1 MRMYDIIHKKRE
13 GGELTGEEIRFF
25 VQGFTWGEIPDY
37 QASALLMA
45 IFFRGMTRRE
55 TGDLTLEMAQ
65 SGDMVDLSPLPGV
78 KVDKH
83 STGGVG
89 DKTSLVIGPIA
100 AACGVTIAKMSGRG
114 LGHTGGTVD
123 KLESIPGLGTD
134 IPREEFFQI
143 VKDTGL
149 AIIGQ
154 SGNLCPA
161 DKKLYALRDVTATVE
176 SLPLIASSI
185 MAKKIAAGA
194 DAILLDVKV
203 GSGAFMKTLEDSR
216 ALAREMVRI
225 GAQVGRRTVALI
237 TDMDMPLGRKI
248 GNALEVQEAAE
259 ALSGKGDRRL
269 VELCLE
275 LAANMVYLGEQAP
288 DMEAAR
294 ARAAEAV
301 SSGRA
306 LEKLAQ
312 MVRAQGGDP
321 SYITN
326 PEKFA
331 ISPAWVEVPAPQT
344 GYITRLDAEGCGLA
358 AVELGAGRETKD
370 SPIDFGAGIV
380 LLKNKGDRV
389 ERGRAHRPALRPGGI
404 PVPPGGP
411 ALFRGPGDRPP
422 GPRPGPPDPR
432 AGGGLLKYTDP
443 AQPERGAYIMK
454 NPIVTIQTN
463 QGAIRVELYPDVA
476 PNTVNNFISLV
487 EKGFYNGTIFH
498 RVIPGFMI
506 QGGDPQGTGMGGP
519 GYTIPESLPQTAL
532 KTT

>member
-13 GGELTGEEIRFF
+13 GGQLTREELRFF
-25 VQGFTWGEIPDY
+25 VQGFTRGEIPDY

-55 TGDLTLEMAQ
+55 TGDLTLEMAG
-65 SGDMVDLSPLPGV
+65 SGDRVDLSALPGV

-89 DKTSLVIGPIA
+89 DKTSLIIGPIA

-123 KLESIPGLGTD
+123 KLESIPGLRTD
-134 IPREEFFQI
+134 IPRQEFFDI
-143 VKDTGL
+143 VKRTGL
-149 AIIGQ
+149 SIIGQ

-176 SLPLIASSI
+176 SQPLIASSI
-185 MAKKIAAGA
+185 MSKKIAAGA

-225 GAQVGRRTVALI
+225 GSQVGRQTVALI

-248 GNALEVQEAAE
+248 GNALEVQEAVE
-259 ALSGKGDRRL
+259 VLSGKGDHRL
-269 VELCLE
+269 RSLCLE
-275 LAANMVYLGEQAP
+275 LSANMVYLGRQAET
-288 DMEAAR
+288 MEEAR
-294 ARAAEAV
+294 AKAVEAV
-301 SSGRA
+301 RSGGA
-306 LEKLAQ
+306 LEKLRR
-312 MVRAQGGDP
+312 MVEAQGGDP

-326 PEKFA
+326 PEKFT
-331 ISPAWVEVPAPQT
+331 ISPACVEIAAPQA

-358 AVELGAGRETKD
+358 AVELGAGRETKE

-389 ERGRAHRPALRPGGI
+389 EQGQPIARLYAQSEALCRRGEERFFQALE
-404 PVPPGGP
+404 VGP
-411 ALFRGPGDRPP
+411 QA
-422 GPRPGPPDPR
+422 
-432 AGGGLLKYTDP
+432 
-443 AQPERGAYIMK
+443 
-454 NPIVTIQTN
+454 
-463 QGAIRVELYPDVA
+463 
-476 PNTVNNFISLV
+476 
-487 EKGFYNGTIFH
+487 
-498 RVIPGFMI
+498 
-506 QGGDPQGTGMGGP
+506 
-519 GYTIPESLPQTAL
+519 PQTGPMILDRVAEG
-532 KTT
+532 

>member
-13 GGELTGEEIRFF
+13 GGELTREELRFF
-25 VQGFTWGEIPDY
+25 VQGFTRGEIPDY

-55 TGDLTLEMAQ
+55 TGDLTLEMAG
-65 SGDMVDLSPLPGV
+65 SGDRVDLSTLPGV

-89 DKTSLVIGPIA
+89 DKTSLIIGPIA

-123 KLESIPGLGTD
+123 KLESIPGLRTD
-134 IPREEFFQI
+134 IPRQEFFDI
-143 VKDTGL
+143 VKRTGL
-149 AIIGQ
+149 SIIGQ

-185 MAKKIAAGA
+185 MSKKIAAGA

-225 GAQVGRRTVALI
+225 GSQVGRQTVALI

-248 GNALEVQEAAE
+248 GNALEVQEAVE
-259 ALSGKGDRRL
+259 VLSGKGDHRL
-269 VELCLE
+269 RSLCLE
-275 LAANMVYLGEQAP
+275 LSANMVYLGRQAET
-288 DMEAAR
+288 MEGAR
-294 ARAAEAV
+294 AKAVEAV
-301 SSGRA
+301 RSGGA
-306 LEKLAQ
+306 LEKLRQ
-312 MVRAQGGDP
+312 MAEAQGGDP

-326 PEKFA
+326 PEKFT
-331 ISPAWVEVPAPQT
+331 ISPACVEIAAPQA

-358 AVELGAGRETKD
+358 AVELGAGRETKE

-380 LLKNKGDRV
+380 LMKNKGDRV
-389 ERGRAHRPALRPGGI
+389 EKGQPIARLYAQSEALCRRGEERFFQALE
-404 PVPPGGP
+404 VGP
-411 ALFRGPGDRPP
+411 QA
-422 GPRPGPPDPR
+422 
-432 AGGGLLKYTDP
+432 
-443 AQPERGAYIMK
+443 
-454 NPIVTIQTN
+454 
-463 QGAIRVELYPDVA
+463 
-476 PNTVNNFISLV
+476 
-487 EKGFYNGTIFH
+487 
-498 RVIPGFMI
+498 
-506 QGGDPQGTGMGGP
+506 
-519 GYTIPESLPQTAL
+519 PQTGPMILDRVAEG
-532 KTT
+532 

>member
-13 GGELTGEEIRFF
+13 GGELTREELRFF
-25 VQGFTWGEIPDY
+25 VQGFTRGEIPDY

-55 TGDLTLEMAQ
+55 TGDLTLEMAG
-65 SGDMVDLSPLPGV
+65 SGDRVDLSALPGV

-89 DKTSLVIGPIA
+89 DKTSLIIGPIA

-123 KLESIPGLGTD
+123 KLESIPGLRTD
-134 IPREEFFQI
+134 IPRQEFFDI
-143 VKDTGL
+143 VKRTGL
-149 AIIGQ
+149 SIIGQ

-185 MAKKIAAGA
+185 MSKKIAAGA

-225 GAQVGRRTVALI
+225 GSQVGRQTVALI

-248 GNALEVQEAAE
+248 GNALEVQEAVE
-259 ALSGKGDRRL
+259 VLSGKGDHRL
-269 VELCLE
+269 RSLCLE
-275 LAANMVYLGEQAP
+275 LSANMVYLGRQAET
-288 DMEAAR
+288 MEEAR
-294 ARAAEAV
+294 AKAVEAV
-301 SSGRA
+301 RSGGA
-306 LEKLAQ
+306 LEKLRQ
-312 MVRAQGGDP
+312 MAEAQGGDP

-326 PEKFA
+326 PEKFT
-331 ISPAWVEVPAPQT
+331 ISPACVEIAAPQG

-358 AVELGAGRETKD
+358 AVELGAGRETKE
-370 SPIDFGAGIV
+370 SSIDPGAGII

-389 ERGRAHRPALRPGGI
+389 EQGQPIARLYAQSKALCRRGEERFFQALE
-404 PVPPGGP
+404 VGP
-411 ALFRGPGDRPP
+411 QA
-422 GPRPGPPDPR
+422 
-432 AGGGLLKYTDP
+432 
-443 AQPERGAYIMK
+443 
-454 NPIVTIQTN
+454 
-463 QGAIRVELYPDVA
+463 
-476 PNTVNNFISLV
+476 
-487 EKGFYNGTIFH
+487 
-498 RVIPGFMI
+498 
-506 QGGDPQGTGMGGP
+506 
-519 GYTIPESLPQTAL
+519 PQTGPMILDRVAEG
-532 KTT
+532 

>member
-13 GGELTGEEIRFF
+13 GGELTREELRFF
-25 VQGFTWGEIPDY
+25 VQGFTRGEIPDY

-55 TGDLTLEMAQ
+55 TGDMTLEMAG
-65 SGDMVDLSPLPGV
+65 SGDRVDLSALPGI

-89 DKTSLVIGPIA
+89 DKTSLIIGPIA

-123 KLESIPGLGTD
+123 KLESIPGLRTD
-134 IPREEFFQI
+134 IPRQEFFDI
-143 VKDTGL
+143 VKRTGL
-149 AIIGQ
+149 SIIGQ

-185 MAKKIAAGA
+185 MSKKIAAGA

-225 GAQVGRRTVALI
+225 GSQVGRQTVALI

-248 GNALEVQEAAE
+248 GNALEVQEAVE
-259 ALSGKGDRRL
+259 VLSGKGDHRL
-269 VELCLE
+269 RSLCLE
-275 LAANMVYLGEQAP
+275 LSANMVYLGRQAET
-288 DMEAAR
+288 MEGAQAK
-294 ARAAEAV
+294 AVEAV
-301 SSGRA
+301 RSGGA
-306 LEKLAQ
+306 LEKLRQ
-312 MVRAQGGDP
+312 MAEAQGGDP

-326 PEKFA
+326 PEKFT
-331 ISPAWVEVPAPQT
+331 ISPACVEIAAPQG

-358 AVELGAGRETKD
+358 AVELGAGRETKE

-380 LLKNKGDRV
+380 LMKNKGDRV
-389 ERGRAHRPALRPGGI
+389 EKGQPIARLYAQSEALCRRGEERFFQALE
-404 PVPPGGP
+404 VGP
-411 ALFRGPGDRPP
+411 QA
-422 GPRPGPPDPR
+422 
-432 AGGGLLKYTDP
+432 
-443 AQPERGAYIMK
+443 
-454 NPIVTIQTN
+454 
-463 QGAIRVELYPDVA
+463 
-476 PNTVNNFISLV
+476 
-487 EKGFYNGTIFH
+487 
-498 RVIPGFMI
+498 
-506 QGGDPQGTGMGGP
+506 
-519 GYTIPESLPQTAL
+519 PQTGPMLLDRVAEG
-532 KTT
+532 

>member
-13 GGELTGEEIRFF
+13 GGQLTREELRFF
-25 VQGFTWGEIPDY
+25 VQGFTRGEIPDY

-55 TGDLTLEMAQ
+55 TGDLTLEMAG
-65 SGDMVDLSPLPGV
+65 SGDRVDLSALPGV

-89 DKTSLVIGPIA
+89 DKTSLIIGPIA

-123 KLESIPGLGTD
+123 KLESIPGLRTD
-134 IPREEFFQI
+134 IPRQEFFDI
-143 VKDTGL
+143 VKRTGL
-149 AIIGQ
+149 SIIGQ

-176 SLPLIASSI
+176 SQPLIASSI
-185 MAKKIAAGA
+185 MSKKIAAGA

-225 GAQVGRRTVALI
+225 GSQVGRQTVALI

-248 GNALEVQEAAE
+248 GNALEVQEAVE
-259 ALSGKGDRRL
+259 VLSGKGDHRL
-269 VELCLE
+269 RSLCLE
-275 LAANMVYLGEQAP
+275 LSANMVYLGRQAET
-288 DMEAAR
+288 MEEAR
-294 ARAAEAV
+294 AKAVEAV
-301 SSGRA
+301 RSGGA
-306 LEKLAQ
+306 LEKLRR
-312 MVRAQGGDP
+312 MVEAQGGDP

-326 PEKFA
+326 PEKFT
-331 ISPAWVEVPAPQT
+331 ISPACVEIAAPQA

-358 AVELGAGRETKD
+358 AVELGAGRETKE

-389 ERGRAHRPALRPGGI
+389 EQGQPIARLYAQSEALCRRGEERFFQALE
-404 PVPPGGP
+404 VGP
-411 ALFRGPGDRPP
+411 QA
-422 GPRPGPPDPR
+422 
-432 AGGGLLKYTDP
+432 
-443 AQPERGAYIMK
+443 
-454 NPIVTIQTN
+454 
-463 QGAIRVELYPDVA
+463 
-476 PNTVNNFISLV
+476 
-487 EKGFYNGTIFH
+487 
-498 RVIPGFMI
+498 
-506 QGGDPQGTGMGGP
+506 
-519 GYTIPESLPQTAL
+519 PQTGPMIVDRVAEG
-532 KTT
+532 